1 VPGVPGPQGP
11 PGIQGPG
18 GPQGPVGP
26 PGPQGVA
33 GPAGPVGPAG
43 ATGAAGPAGPVGP
56 AGATGAT
63 GPAGAGGLTFVP
75 FGGLT
80 TNVSFTGG
88 KSFVV
93 VGSGP
98 SLTVGVG
105 QTVVGSVETSVMFDP
120 ALVVGFR
127 AAIICAAP
135 ASEGTLEEV
144 AAAASAGNG
153 PQPMNLGTFA

>member
-1 VPGVPGPQGP
+1 
-11 PGIQGPG
+11 
-18 GPQGPVGP
+18 
-26 PGPQGVA
+26 
-33 GPAGPVGPAG
+33 
-43 ATGAAGPAGPVGP
+43 
-56 AGATGAT
+56 
-63 GPAGAGGLTFVP
+63 PAGAGGLTFVP

-153 PQPMNLGTFA
+153 PQPMNLGTFAFQGYGGGSPITLTLPVLVQNMPPGTYNFGLCEEPGFSGTYSLVSTQGYFA